1 MDWIAATVT
10 AVAALV
16 TAVSLAMQR
25 RHKSRLTV
33 LELALDELRTQVREA
48 RADAADAR
56 GIARQV
62 SEARASDE
70 ATHQSELRARDSLI
84 AQHMRWD
91 RQAIA
96 QMVACNPAHDLG
108 DPPPLFPGLMPE

>member
-56 GIARQV
+56 ELAREV
-62 SEARASDE
+62 KLARAADE
-70 ATHQSELRARDSLI
+70 ATHQSEIRARDRLI

-91 RQAIA
+91 HQAIA
-96 QMVACNPAHDLG
+96 RMVACDPALDLG
-108 DPPPLFPGLMPE
+108 DPPPLFPGLSAG